1 MNELIGLCQIVAAIG
16 LLIAPPIVVVRLIA
30 GRKPIDLADLFPAVR
45 EPTWPRGIQEE
56 DPPAWHLERLHRRT
70 RIAQA
75 QQGDRSGRRSARAR
89 AVCAPESAAT

>member
-70 RIAQA
+70 RIAPA
-75 QQGDRSGRRSARAR
+75 QGDRSGRRSAPAR
-89 AVCAPESAAT
+89 AACAPESAAT